1 MNMCPEVV
9 ELARLCSL
17 DIGRKVEP
25 EEVQRFFSIGEYKLG
40 DPTWAFERFNTE
52 DVSDIVATII
62 KETPN
67 VFGTGTGSDQLR
79 ANSDAAR

>member
-1 MNMCPEVV
+1 MNDGIVK
-9 ELARLCSL
+9 LARMCSQ
-17 DIGRKVEP
+17 DIGKEVKP
-25 EEVQRFFSIGEYKLG
+25 EEVQRFFSIGELELG

-67 VFGTGTGSDQLR
+67 AFR
-79 ANSDAAR
+79 ARN